1 LEPLNAESLKLILT
15 EPKNALVKQYVRL
28 FELDDIDLK
37 FDKDVLDFIVTKAIE
52 FKLGARGL
60 RSICE
65 AILNEAMFELPSK
78 NEKEFRVTADYAQ
91 AQFQKSK
98 MAKLKVA

>member
-1 LEPLNAESLKLILT
+1 
-15 EPKNALVKQYVRL
+15 VKQYVRL
-28 FELDDIDLK
+28 FDIDGIK
-37 FDKDVLDFIVTKAIE
+37 IHFDADVLDFIVDKAIE

-65 AILNEAMFELPSK
+65 AILNDAMYELPSK
-78 NEKEFRVTADYAQ
+78 NETDFTVSKEYADG
-91 AQFQKSK
+91 QFSKSK